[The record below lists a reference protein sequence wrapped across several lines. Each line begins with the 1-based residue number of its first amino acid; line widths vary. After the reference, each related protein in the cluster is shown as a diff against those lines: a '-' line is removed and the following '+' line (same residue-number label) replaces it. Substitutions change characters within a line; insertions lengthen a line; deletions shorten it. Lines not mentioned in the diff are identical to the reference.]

1 MIHDFEAWEKYPHH
15 HKWFNKLYL
24 AELMGYKCGPT
35 GLAPD
40 VTDHYIVRPIYNL
53 SGMGAGSKVIKIEA
67 GDATKVPP
75 GYFWCEF
82 IAGIQYSA
90 TYEFVDGRWK
100 SISCW
105 QGTND
110 INNLSRFVSWI
121 RSTYKPKVPS
131 QFNELHDVGRI
142 NIEFIGDKP
151 IEVHLRESPDPNYD
165 ELIPVWADNS
175 VNKEAYL
182 SRGYR
187 YIESYDN
194 ANGFLEI
201 PRIGFLVK

>member
-1 MIHDFEAWEKYPHH
+1 MTEDFEAWEKYPHH

-40 VTDHYIVRPIYNL
+40 VTDHYVVRPIYNL
-53 SGMGAGSKVIKIEA
+53 SGMGVGSKIVKIDA

-90 TYEFVDGRWK
+90 TYTWVDGKWVPK
-100 SISCW
+100 SCW
-105 QGTND
+105 QGTQSVYD
-110 INNLSRFVSWI
+110 LSKFVSWI
-121 RSTYKPKVPS
+121 RSPYKPKVPS
-131 QFNELHDVGRI
+131 VFDQLSDVGVI
-142 NIEFIGDKP
+142 NIEFKGDRP

-165 ELIPVWADNS
+165 ELVPVWADNS

-182 SRGYR
+182 SRGYK
-187 YIESYDN
+187 YVESFDN
-194 ANGFLEI
+194 ANGFLENA
-201 PRIGFLVK
+201 RLGFLVK

>member
-1 MIHDFEAWEKYPHH
+1 MIEDFEAWKEYPHH

-35 GLAPD
+35 GLDPD
-40 VTDHYIVRPIYNL
+40 VTDHYVVRPIYNL
-53 SGMGAGSKVIKIEA
+53 SGMGVGAKIVRIDA

-90 TYEFVDGRWK
+90 TYQWSEGHWTPK
-100 SISCW
+100 SCW
-105 QGTND
+105 QGIQSVYD
-110 INNLSRFVSWI
+110 LSKFVSWT
-121 RSTYKPKVPS
+121 RSPYKPKVPS
-131 QFNELHDVGRI
+131 QFNELRDVGII
-142 NIEFIGDKP
+142 NIEFKGDKP

-187 YIESYDN
+187 YIEAYDD
-194 ANGFLEI
+194 ANGFLETA
-201 PRIGFLVK
+201 RLGFLVK

>member
-1 MIHDFEAWEKYPHH
+1 LIHDFEAWEKYPHH

>member
-53 SGMGAGSKVIKIEA
+53 SGMGVGSKVIKIEA

-121 RSTYKPKVPS
+121 RSTYKPKVSS

>member
-53 SGMGAGSKVIKIEA
+53 SGMGVGSKVIKIEA

-121 RSTYKPKVPS
+121 RSTYKPKVSS

-165 ELIPVWADNS
+165 ELIPVWDDNS

-187 YIESYDN
+187 YIESYDD

>member
-1 MIHDFEAWEKYPHH
+1 LIHDFEAWEKYPHH

-53 SGMGAGSKVIKIEA
+53 SGMGVGSKVIKIEA

-121 RSTYKPKVPS
+121 RSTYKPKVSS

-194 ANGFLEI
+194 ADGFLEI

>member
-24 AELMGYKCGPT
+24 AEIMGYKCGPT

-53 SGMGAGSKVIKIEA
+53 SGMGVGSKVIKIEA

>member
-1 MIHDFEAWEKYPHH
+1 
-15 HKWFNKLYL
+15 
-24 AELMGYKCGPT
+24 MGYKCGPS

-40 VTDHYIVRPIYNL
+40 VTDHYVVRPIYNL
-53 SGMGAGSKVIKIEA
+53 SGMGVGAKVIKIEA
-67 GDATKVPP
+67 GDLTKVPP

-90 TYEFVDGRWK
+90 TYDFVDGHWK

-110 INNLSRFVSWI
+110 INDLSRFVSWI
-121 RSTYKPKVPS
+121 RSTYKPKFPL
-131 QFNELHDVGRI
+131 QFNELQDVGRI
-142 NIEFIGDKP
+142 NIEFKGDKP

-194 ANGFLEI
+194 ANGFLEN

>member
-1 MIHDFEAWEKYPHH
+1 MIHDFEAWKKYPHH

-53 SGMGAGSKVIKIEA
+53 AGMGVGSKVIKIEA
-67 GDATKVPP
+67 GDANKVPP

>member
-24 AELMGYKCGPT
+24 AEIMGYKCGPT

-53 SGMGAGSKVIKIEA
+53 SGMGVGSKVIKIEA

-121 RSTYKPKVPS
+121 RSTYKPKVSS

-187 YIESYDN
+187 YIESYDD

>member
-53 SGMGAGSKVIKIEA
+53 SGMGVGSKVIKIEA
-67 GDATKVPP
+67 GDVTKVPP

-121 RSTYKPKVPS
+121 RSTYKPKVSS

-187 YIESYDN
+187 YIESYDD

>member
-1 MIHDFEAWEKYPHH
+1 LIHDFEAWEKYPHH

-53 SGMGAGSKVIKIEA
+53 SGMGVGSKVIKIEA
-67 GDATKVPP
+67 GDVTKVPP

-121 RSTYKPKVPS
+121 RSTYKPKVSS

-187 YIESYDN
+187 YIESYDD

>member
-1 MIHDFEAWEKYPHH
+1 
-15 HKWFNKLYL
+15 
-24 AELMGYKCGPT
+24 MGYKCGPT

-53 SGMGAGSKVIKIEA
+53 SGMGVGSKVIKIEA
-67 GDATKVPP
+67 GDVTKVPP

-165 ELIPVWADNS
+165 ELIPVWDDNS

-187 YIESYDN
+187 YIESYDD

>member
-53 SGMGAGSKVIKIEA
+53 SGMGVGSKVIKIEA
-67 GDATKVPP
+67 GDANKVPP

-121 RSTYKPKVPS
+121 RSTYKPKVSS

>member
-24 AELMGYKCGPT
+24 AEIMGYKCGPT

-53 SGMGAGSKVIKIEA
+53 SGMGVGSKVIKIEA
-67 GDATKVPP
+67 GDVTKVPP

-121 RSTYKPKVPS
+121 RSTYKPKVSS

-187 YIESYDN
+187 YIESYDD

>member
-1 MIHDFEAWEKYPHH
+1 LIHDFEAWEKYPHH

-24 AELMGYKCGPT
+24 AEIMGYKCGPT

-53 SGMGAGSKVIKIEA
+53 SGMGVGSKVIKIEA

-121 RSTYKPKVPS
+121 RSTYKPKVSS

-187 YIESYDN
+187 YIESYDD

>member
-1 MIHDFEAWEKYPHH
+1 LIHDFEAWEKYPHH

-53 SGMGAGSKVIKIEA
+53 SGMGVGSKVIKIEA

-121 RSTYKPKVPS
+121 RSTYKPKVSS

-187 YIESYDN
+187 YIESYDD

>member
-1 MIHDFEAWEKYPHH
+1 MTEDFEAWEKYPHH
-15 HKWFNKLYL
+15 HKWFNKLYV
-24 AELMGYKCGPT
+24 AELMDYKCGPT

-40 VTDHYIVRPIYNL
+40 VTDHYVVRPIYNL
-53 SGMGAGSKVIKIEA
+53 SGMGVGAKVIKIDA
-67 GDATKVPP
+67 GDVTKVPP

-90 TYEFVDGRWK
+90 TYEFVDGCWK

-105 QGTND
+105 QGTNN
-110 INNLSRFVSWI
+110 INDLSRFVSWI
-121 RSTYKPKVPS
+121 RSTYKPKFPL
-131 QFNELHDVGRI
+131 QFNELQDVGRI
-142 NIEFIGDKP
+142 NIEFKGDKP

-194 ANGFLEI
+194 ANGFLEN